1 MAEPITLY
9 DHIADNNR
17 KTFLLILLFPLSLCL
32 LVGLACIAGVY
43 IIGDPAFMRDGVT
56 VFLSFF
62 PRLHIYLTSTTAP
75 IFSGIGYTYFALVP
89 ICIIAFIWMGL
100 SYLFGDMMMLRF
112 ARAKPIEQKDFP
124 KVYRLVEN
132 VAIAAGLPMPAV
144 CIIDDTSLNAFATGR
159 NPQSA
164 SIVLTTGIIDRL
176 EPTEL
181 EAVIAHEMA
190 HIGNRDIRLNM
201 LIITGL
207 GIFGLLADFL
217 GESLRYSSYS
227 SNKKQGQLTI
237 LIFLIMVALMI
248 FNFLIAPLIQFAIS
262 RKREYA
268 ADATGALIIRNPLA
282 LASALEK
289 ISQDA
294 RVEVLDHQ
302 PKMSIACIANPREN
316 AKRKIKDD
324 LLSTHP
330 NIQSRIW
337 RLKRAAGQLSH

>member
-43 IIGDPAFMRDGVT
+43 IIGDPAFTRDGVT

-132 VAIAAGLPMPAV
+132 VAIAAGLPMPVV

-207 GIFGLLADFL
+207 GVFGFLADY
-217 GESLRYSSYS
+217 LRMYVTHGHSGD
-227 SNKKQGQLTI
+227 KKQSQIMI
-237 LIFLIMVALMI
+237 LAFLIMVALFI
-248 FNFLIAPLIQFAIS
+248 FNFIVAPLIRLAIS

-268 ADATGALIIRNPLA
+268 ADATGALIVRNPLA

-294 RVEVLDHQ
+294 RVEVIDHQ

>member
-17 KTFLLILLFPLSLCL
+17 KTFLLLLLFPLSLCL

-43 IIGDPAFMRDGVT
+43 IIGDPAFTRDGLT
-56 VFLSFF
+56 VFLTFF
-62 PRLHIYLTSTTAP
+62 PDAHAYLTAGNMP
-75 IFSGIGYTYFALVP
+75 VFSGIGYMFCALLP
-89 ICIIAFIWMGL
+89 ICAIAFAWMGI
-100 SYLFGDMMMLRF
+100 SYLFGDIMMLRF

-132 VAIAAGLPMPAV
+132 VAIAAGLPMPEV
-144 CIIDDTSLNAFATGR
+144 FVIDDPSLNAFATGR

-176 EPTEL
+176 EPAEL

-207 GIFGLLADFL
+207 GVFGFLADY
-217 GESLRYSSYS
+217 LRMYVTHGHSGD
-227 SNKKQGQLTI
+227 KKQSQIMI
-237 LIFLIMVALMI
+237 LAFLIMVALFI
-248 FNFLIAPLIQFAIS
+248 FNFIVAPLIRLAIS

-268 ADATGALIIRNPLA
+268 ADATGALIVRNPLA

-294 RVEVLDHQ
+294 RVEVLDQQ
-302 PKMSIACIANPREN
+302 PRMAVACVADPRDKPQ
-316 AKRKIKDD
+316 ARAKDD

-337 RLKRAAGQLSH
+337 RLRRAAGQLHN

>member
-17 KTFLLILLFPLSLCL
+17 KTLLLILLFPLSLCL

-43 IIGDPAFMRDGVT
+43 IIDDPAFTRNGLI
-56 VFLSFF
+56 VFLTFF
-62 PRLHIYLTSTTAP
+62 PDAHIYLTTGNMP
-75 IFSGIGYTYFALVP
+75 VFSGIGYMLYTLLP
-89 ICIIAFIWMGL
+89 ICIVAFAWMSI
-100 SYLFGDMMMLRF
+100 SYLFGDIMMLRF

-132 VAIAAGLPMPAV
+132 VAIAAGLPMPEV
-144 CIIDDTSLNAFATGR
+144 FVIDDTSLNAFATGK

-176 EPTEL
+176 ESIEL

-207 GIFGLLADFL
+207 GVFGFLADY
-217 GESLRYSSYS
+217 LRTYVTHGHSGD
-227 SNKKQGQLTI
+227 KKQFQI
-237 LIFLIMVALMI
+237 MIMAFLIMIALFI
-248 FNFLIAPLIQFAIS
+248 FNFIVAPLIRLAIS

-294 RVEVLDHQ
+294 RVEVLDQQ
-302 PKMSIACIANPREN
+302 PRMAMACVADPHEKPHPR
-316 AKRKIKDD
+316 AKDD

-337 RLKRAAGQLSH
+337 RLRRAAGQLSN